1 MCKCLYN
8 VLNNKVDVFMLN
20 RYLYVFFLIGDRF
33 NVLIN
38 LKFKWKIYNE
48 VIVFFLNLIK

>member
-38 LKFKWKIYNE
+38 LKFK
-48 VIVFFLNLIK
+48 